1 MFIASQKKKENVSEY
16 ILYMWKIEDII
27 RTFQFDIDKIK
38 TNIISRF
45 QLDDEK
51 RTQLTEWYESLI
63 DMMLKEGEREKGH
76 LQMVTNTLNE
86 LNTLHKTLLMSM
98 KYPEYTAA
106 YYKALPFISELRAK
120 ENKPEANDMDVALSF
135 LYGIL
140 VLRLKGE
147 KVTEQTSEA
156 LTVVTKFLAR
166 LSVLYNDY
174 KADKLDLE
182 IA

>member
-16 ILYMWKIEDII
+16 ILYMWQIEDII

-51 RTQLTEWYESLI
+51 KQQLTEWYESLI
-63 DMMLKEGEREKGH
+63 DMMRMESVKEKGH

-98 KYPEYTAA
+98 KYPEYTAS

-120 ENKPEANDMDVALSF
+120 ENNMEVSLSF

-147 KVTEQTSEA
+147 KVTEQTTEA
-156 LTVVTKFLAR
+156 LAVITKFLAR
-166 LSVLYNDY
+166 LSALYNDY